1 MTAIADGTQGAAHT
15 VLATRLGKVTVV
27 REEGALTGLYFP
39 RHWPRPD
46 RTAFGP
52 RADEGWEDVAR
63 QLGEY
68 LGGDRRV
75 FELPLR
81 VKGTEF
87 DRRVWELVAGVPY
100 GETTTYGD
108 LARGLGAGT
117 DPRDVG
123 AAVGRNPLCIVIP
136 CHRVIGSTG
145 KLTGYAGGLDRKRT
159 LLEIEH
165 ARALLAGH
173 APAAGLEKLAADNIR
188 RERKRPMSIEENKAV
203 VGRWFTEFWG
213 KDFNPAVIDELA
225 APDIRFEYS
234 LHAPLRGRD
243 AVRAFA
249 GKFRAAF
256 PDLNFWGT
264 ADLIAEGD
272 YVVGQWEGGGTHTGD
287 AFDDMPVGSLPA
299 NTGKVMR
306 FTGTTVLKV
315 ENGLIT
321 EEIGLDDGVTA
332 LSQLGLIAQ
341 A

>member
-1 MTAIADGTQGAAHT
+1 MTARADGTQGAAHT

-39 RHWPRPD
+39 QHWPRPD

-68 LGGDRRV
+68 LDGDRRV

-100 GETTTYGD
+100 GQTTTYGD

-173 APAAGLEKLAADNIR
+173 APMAGLQKLAADNIR

-213 KDFNPAVIDELA
+213 KDFNPAIIDELA

-299 NTGKVMR
+299 NTGKEMR